1 MSAAAPRLPESRR
14 RYWWVFIVFLLGI
27 LVGWLLAPRCK
38 SCTDSTPSAAAGG
51 GAKLRGDSG
60 VSNRGSGP
68 QHDGRGDKP
77 VGPDS
82 APAPP
87 GGDAVGNS
95 PNSPDHASP
104 PSEQNLKRVDGV
116 GPDFKDVPD
125 PPPGQVLKASDFRY
139 DKTGLPR
146 YAQSVTTT
154 GSTLYHAAGSAAYH
168 STAAII
174 TSSRFEEVVDWYKK
188 QLPAGW
194 NAQVVGDVGALA
206 QQVSIGNILNTLT
219 AATQNKGAAS
229 SGNALPGTP
238 TTSPPSANAQ
248 SVAMF
253 SPPPNSVG
261 DPSIMI
267 QQGTDHTVEITMSKD
282 GADQ

>member
-1 MSAAAPRLPESRR
+1 MNAAAPQLRESRR
-14 RYWWVFIVFLLGI
+14 RYWWVLMIFLLGV
-27 LVGWLLAPRCK
+27 LVGWLLSPRCK
-38 SCTDSTPSAAAGG
+38 SCTDSSPSAAAGG
-51 GAKLRGDSG
+51 GAKLNGDSG
-60 VSNRGSGP
+60 AANRGSGP

-87 GGDAVGNS
+87 GADAVGSSRNS
-95 PNSPDHASP
+95 SDHPAP
-104 PSEQNLKRVDGV
+104 PANQNPKRVDGA
-116 GPDFKDVPD
+116 GADFKDVPD
-125 PPPGQVLKASDFRY
+125 PPPGQVLKAADFRY

-146 YAQSVTTT
+146 YAQSVRTTA
-154 GSTLYHAAGSAAYH
+154 STLYHAAGSSAYH
-168 STAAII
+168 STAGIV
-174 TSSRFEEVVDWYKK
+174 TSSRFEDVVDWYKG
-188 QLPAGW
+188 QLAAGW

-219 AATQNKGAAS
+219 AATQNKDATPS
-229 SGNALPGTP
+229 NELPSTMS
-238 TTSPPSANAQ
+238 TKAPSTNEQ

-267 QQGTDHTVEITMSKD
+267 QQSTDHTVEITMSKD
-282 GADQ
+282 GTDQ

>member
-1 MSAAAPRLPESRR
+1 MNAAAPQLRESRR
-14 RYWWVFIVFLLGI
+14 QYWWVLMMFLLGV

-51 GAKLRGDSG
+51 GAKLNGDSG
-60 VSNRGSGP
+60 AANRGSGP

-87 GGDAVGNS
+87 GADAVGNS
-95 PNSPDHASP
+95 PISSDHPSP
-104 PSEQNLKRVDGV
+104 PSEQKLNHVDGA
-116 GPDFKDVPD
+116 GPDSKDVPD
-125 PPPGQVLKASDFRY
+125 PPPGQILKAGDFRY

-146 YAQSVTTT
+146 YARSVSTTA
-154 GSTLYHAAGSAAYH
+154 STLYHAAGSAAYH
-168 STAAII
+168 STAAIV
-174 TSSRFEEVVDWYKK
+174 TSSRFEDVVDWYKA
-188 QLPAGW
+188 QLPTGW

-219 AATQNKGAAS
+219 AATQNKGAAPS
-229 SGNALPGTP
+229 NALPGTSA
-238 TTSPPSANAQ
+238 TSASANAQ
-248 SVAMF
+248 SIAMF

-267 QQGTDHTVEITMSKD
+267 QQSTDQTVEITMSKD
-282 GADQ
+282 GTDQ